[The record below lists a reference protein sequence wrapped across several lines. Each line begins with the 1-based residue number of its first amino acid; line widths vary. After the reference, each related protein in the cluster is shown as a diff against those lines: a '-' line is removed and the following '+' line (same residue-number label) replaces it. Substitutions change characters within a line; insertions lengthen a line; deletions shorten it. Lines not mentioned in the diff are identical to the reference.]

1 VLFVST
7 QSVFSTLAMHTDPV
21 FVLLPSHRLRNGG
34 PIGAVASAAAVAT
47 SAASTA
53 MTTLVLVAVFVL
65 ATAVLGT
72 VLALT
77 PVSGSGAGT

>member
-1 VLFVST
+1 MR
-7 QSVFSTLAMHTDPV
+7 AGHT

-34 PIGAVASAAAVAT
+34 PIGAVASATTVAA

-53 MTTLVLVAVFVL
+53 MTTLVLAVVFVL